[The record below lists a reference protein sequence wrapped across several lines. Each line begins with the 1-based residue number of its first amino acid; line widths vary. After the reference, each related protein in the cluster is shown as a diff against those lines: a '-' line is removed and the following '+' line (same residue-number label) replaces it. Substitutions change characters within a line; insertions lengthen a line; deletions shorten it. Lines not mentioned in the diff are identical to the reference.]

1 MLQGRD
7 YKDPPE
13 FVKAQRRSLFAW
25 SDSPVHAQSSSSRD
39 FRSGPLGSS
48 EAGSSGGGRRLQSG
62 GVVEDARQPR
72 TGAGSLAE
80 GLGDSVATGTQRKL
94 AGIPQS
100 GPEHG
105 RSQWEMA
112 QELRGEMQNNL
123 NETGWL
129 NGFEPMQMHCPLLG
143 RRIEWNAVSEF
154 AVLAW
159 RCDGLGF
166 SWECLHSGQ
175 RNLK

>member
-80 GLGDSVATGTQRKL
+80 GLGDSVATGTQRKSL
-94 AGIPQS
+94 QS
-100 GPEHG
+100 ADVREAPICMHG
-105 RSQWEMA
+105 NGQMHA
-112 QELRGEMQNNL
+112 QEPQAAGD
-123 NETGWL
+123 
-129 NGFEPMQMHCPLLG
+129 C
-143 RRIEWNAVSEF
+143 
-154 AVLAW
+154 
-159 RCDGLGF
+159 
-166 SWECLHSGQ
+166 
-175 RNLK
+175 